1 MKSSFT
7 VSLASDLQ
15 RVIGTLMVL
24 ESNELKH
31 VQEMLREEPNLVDLN
46 GGDISKVQLY
56 RWRQIRDYTLRI
68 DDGRFGYPCMM
79 IGLDDDP
86 LSVFNT
92 REETKK
98 AMLEYMIKSERV
110 IAGGPLHLPT
120 EFKDDP
126 SSSPVG
132 DLILFNAKSRED
144 AIAFAEAMP
153 SSVNGLYKDLRVH
166 FYNNLDITGKF
177 VSEDPL
183 RDAPGKQ
190 MKEAL
195 EYWGYPVDDEQ
206 TPWLNW

>member
-1 MKSSFT
+1 M
-7 VSLASDLQ
+7 Q

-98 AMLEYMIKSERV
+98 ATAQISKR
-110 IAGGPLHLPT
+110 
-120 EFKDDP
+120 
-126 SSSPVG
+126 
-132 DLILFNAKSRED
+132 
-144 AIAFAEAMP
+144 
-153 SSVNGLYKDLRVH
+153 
-166 FYNNLDITGKF
+166 
-177 VSEDPL
+177 
-183 RDAPGKQ
+183 
-190 MKEAL
+190 
-195 EYWGYPVDDEQ
+195 
-206 TPWLNW
+206 